1 MFKGYIGM
9 VHYMQ
14 AIRADSRGAA
24 GHLVTGRAAVV
35 SQCCDMCLSVCR
47 IGYLGTAHY
56 TSPELIRVE
65 PCGKP
70 VDIWSLGVLLYILLG
85 GQLPFCGTRE
95 RLFDSIV
102 RGSYSVSSEQSSLR
116 L

>member
-1 MFKGYIGM
+1 MNQLHGACVVKGYM
-9 VHYMQ
+9 
-14 AIRADSRGAA
+14 
-24 GHLVTGRAAVV
+24 
-35 SQCCDMCLSVCR
+35 
-47 IGYLGTAHY
+47 GTARY
-56 TSPELIRVE
+56 MAPEVIRTE

-102 RGSYSVSSEQSSLR
+102 RGSYSVS
-116 L
+116 

>member
-1 MFKGYIGM
+1 LNRSHCVYLAKDYI
-9 VHYMQ
+9 
-14 AIRADSRGAA
+14 
-24 GHLVTGRAAVV
+24 
-35 SQCCDMCLSVCR
+35 
-47 IGYLGTAHY
+47 GTAHY
-56 TSPELIRVE
+56 VAPEVIRAE

-102 RGSYSVSSEQSSLR
+102 RGSYSVS
-116 L
+116 